1 MKIKY
6 YGHSAFEITSNAG
19 QKILIDPFLEGNPL
33 SPVRA
38 DQVKADF
45 IILSHAH
52 SDHLGD
58 TIRIAKRNDA
68 IVIAIAEL
76 AAYLAGKGLKTHSM
90 QTGGSHIFPFGKV
103 KFTLAL
109 HGSNTPDGHY
119 AGPAA
124 GILLWVDDSCIYH
137 CGDTGLFGDM
147 KLIGEM
153 NSVDYMLVPIGDNFT
168 MGPEDAIKAVEFVSP
183 KIIIPIHYNTW
194 PLIQVDAEAFSEK
207 VKALGKECILLKP
220 GEEIP

>member
-1 MKIKY
+1 
-6 YGHSAFEITSNAG
+6 
-19 QKILIDPFLEGNPL
+19 
-33 SPVRA
+33 
-38 DQVKADF
+38 
-45 IILSHAH
+45 
-52 SDHLGD
+52 
-58 TIRIAKRNDA
+58 
-68 IVIAIAEL
+68 
-76 AAYLAGKGLKTHSM
+76 
-90 QTGGSHIFPFGKV
+90 
-103 KFTLAL
+103 L

-194 PLIQVDAEAFSEK
+194 PLIQVDAEAFAEK